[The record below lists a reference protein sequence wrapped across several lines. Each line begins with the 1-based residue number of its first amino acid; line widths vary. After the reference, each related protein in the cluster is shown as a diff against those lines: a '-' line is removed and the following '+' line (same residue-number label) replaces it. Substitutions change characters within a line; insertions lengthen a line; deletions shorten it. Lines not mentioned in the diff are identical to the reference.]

1 MCSGYIELIGLGKNL
16 ILGIFETKE
25 KNVFEASVGDC
36 FLKLIFVTFWLKIE
50 MLGYLENLTQER

>member
-1 MCSGYIELIGLGKNL
+1 MSHR
-16 ILGIFETKE
+16 ILGIFKTKE

-50 MLGYLENLTQER
+50 MLGYLQNLTKEG